1 MIDTTFDYSNF
12 PFVRITIS
20 EHIRDREDFDFVL
33 EEWLRIYTREQNYYL
48 IFDTTR
54 VKSLPLRY
62 IYDLAKFVKKLK
74 KLEIQYL
81 KSSILIMNSKF
92 TRSLFQLLLKL
103 QKPIS
108 EVHIISNDT
117 ECNNIIA
124 NIKNKTK
131 IENN

>member
-1 MIDTTFDYSNF
+1 MIDTQFDYSNF

-20 EHIRDREDFDFVL
+20 EHISDRNDFDFVL

-54 VKSLPLRY
+54 VKSLPLSY

-81 KSSILIMNSKF
+81 KASILIMDSKF
-92 TRSLFQLLLKL
+92 TRSLFNLLLKL

-108 EVHIISNDT
+108 EVHIVSNDL
-117 ECNNIIA
+117 ECNNIIS
-124 NIKNKTK
+124 NIKNKENK
-131 IENN
+131 ENN